1 MKKSTAIWLIVASAI
16 ILFGLLLLVF
26 AMSLDGWSFD
36 KREETIYEISED
48 FTNISITLDTDD
60 VFFTPSPDG
69 TKKVVCLEDKNLGH
83 TVSVE
88 GGTLKIGVDD
98 NRKWYNHIFNFG
110 ETSVTVYLPESE
122 YNLLSIDSDTS
133 DVSIPNNFKFGSI
146 DIELSTGDARCY
158 ASTVGDVKIRTSTG
172 RISLADASFSSL
184 LLKASTGDISLSAV
198 KCGDI
203 NISVSTGEIKLTN
216 VSCKSLTAEANT
228 GDVEM
233 INVIASGAFAIL
245 TDTGDVDFEASDAA
259 EIYIETDTGDVS
271 GTLLSEK
278 VFFYKTDT
286 GDVQLPETTKGG
298 ICKIITD
305 TGDIEIYIKN

>member
-1 MKKSTAIWLIVASAI
+1 MKKSTAIWLITASAI

-36 KREETIYEISED
+36 KREEAIYEISED
-48 FTNISITLDTDD
+48 FTDISIILDTDD
-60 VFFTPSPDG
+60 IFFTPSPDG
-69 TKKVVCLEDKNLGH
+69 TKKVVCLEDKNLEH
-83 TVSVE
+83 TVTVE
-88 GGTLKIGVDD
+88 GGTLKIGLNDK
-98 NRKWYNHIFNFG
+98 RKWYNHIFNFG
-110 ETSVTVYLPESE
+110 ETSLTVYLPESE
-122 YNLLSIDSDTS
+122 YASLSIDSDTS
-133 DVSIPNNFKFGSI
+133 DVSIPNNFKFGRI
-146 DIELSTGDARCY
+146 DVELSTGNLRCY
-158 ASTVGDVKIRTSTG
+158 ASTVGDVRIKTSTG

-184 LLKASTGDISLSAV
+184 LLKASTGDINISDV

-203 NISVSTGEIKLTN
+203 NASVSTGEIKLTN
-216 VSCKSLTAEANT
+216 VSCNSLTADADT
-228 GDVEM
+228 GEVELR
-233 INVIASGAFAIL
+233 NVIASGAFSIL
-245 TDTGDVDFEASDAA
+245 TDTGDVDFEACDAA

-278 VFFYKTDT
+278 VFLYKTDT